1 MACDVCPP
9 EPQVALQ
16 ASARART
23 GTFSGGM
30 RRRLSVAIAL
40 LGDPKVIYLDEPTT
54 GMDPVSR
61 WDAVGGRLL
70 RRRELH
76 ALPVLL
82 LLHGTRLQFELGP
95 F

>member
-1 MACDVCPP
+1 M
-9 EPQVALQ
+9 ALQ

-61 WDAVGGRLL
+61 WDAMGSGLL
-70 RRRELH
+70 QRGEVHSLTV
-76 ALPVLL
+76 PS
-82 LLHGTRLQFELGP
+82 LLHCTRLEFEVGP